1 MAYQGKNC
9 DPIPIFIQDS
19 LVVLNYQHA
28 YGHGACTPYAVVA
41 RTRVHVCDNDVHN
54 VCLNYQMHIL
64 VVVCMP
70 VDKYDW

>member
-9 DPIPIFIQDS
+9 DPIFIQDS

-28 YGHGACTPYAVVA
+28 YGARTPYAVVA

-54 VCLNYQMHIL
+54 VCLN
-64 VVVCMP
+64 
-70 VDKYDW
+70 